1 MCTLH
6 SNGWYDKRIHL
17 SAARRGLP
25 IYKYTTTSK
34 LLQLLSRV
42 CKYLSH
48 SSLLWKL
55 SESICA
61 QPPPPRAPPH
71 THTHTLAARSKSQK
85 AMHCQVELG
94 QYYNSQCVSEGLCVV
109 IHFRS
114 WECSNRARSLWIKCL
129 PCPSLFTETHA
140 IWLLRFNTHERIR
153 ALAKNCTEVSLNVAL
168 AGLDVA
174 WLFA

>member
-1 MCTLH
+1 M
-6 SNGWYDKRIHL
+6 GDKIRE
-17 SAARRGLP
+17 
-25 IYKYTTTSK
+25 YTC
-34 LLQLLSRV
+34 LLQEGDCLFINTPLHPSFFSYSRESANIYLIALCSENWASQYVLSPP
-42 CKYLSH
+42 LPG
-48 SSLLWKL
+48 
-55 SESICA
+55 
-61 QPPPPRAPPH
+61 PPPP

-114 WECSNRARSLWIKCL
+114 SECSNRARSLWIKCL